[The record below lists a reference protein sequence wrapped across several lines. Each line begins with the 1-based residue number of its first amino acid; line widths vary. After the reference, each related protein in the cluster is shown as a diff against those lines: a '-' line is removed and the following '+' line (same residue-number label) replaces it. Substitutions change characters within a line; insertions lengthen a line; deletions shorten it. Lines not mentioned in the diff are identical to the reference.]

1 MIKTLLQW
9 ATGLGKTKKALD
21 CVKGFYSETKHIPT
35 ILILVAELAHITNW
49 LDEIKKWKCKTPFK
63 KAVFS
68 CYNSI
73 GKYENQKFDYVIM
86 DECHHLFSER
96 RIKSFINIQYNN
108 IILLSATLTN
118 NNIIVLKSL
127 INDLQIDTQSLKNC
141 INEGKLIMP
150 KINII
155 DKLLSTEEKRQYTNI
170 CKKYEW
176 AKLNNITKVKQ
187 FAAINRKRFIALSKT
202 NVLRGIINKLRK
214 ANKRF
219 VCYCSSIQQMKDVS
233 GNINCVSSQHKS
245 SLTTIQKFN
254 NEEISELFFCNIGI
268 EGLNLTNIEVGV
280 ICQADA
286 NTRPFIQKIGR
297 VLRNKVN
304 PEVYLIKAVNTVD
317 EQWIDGCINQVI

>member
-9 ATGLGKTKKALD
+9 ATGLGKTKAALD
-21 CVKGFYSETKHIPT
+21 YVKQAKLRQPKV
-35 ILILVAELAHITNW
+35 LVLVAEIAHIKNW
-49 LDEIKKWKCKTPFK
+49 KDEIAKWKYKTVMSKSIFC
-63 KAVFS
+63 
-68 CYNSI
+68 CYSSLH
-73 GKYENQKFDYVIM
+73 KMTSQKWDFIIC
-86 DECHHLFSER
+86 DECHHLFSEKR
-96 RIKSFINIQYNN
+96 MKAFRQLQYDN
-108 IILLSATLTN
+108 IILLSATLTYDN
-118 NNIIVLKSL
+118 VKMLQSDIR
-127 INDLQIDTQSLKNC
+127 DLMIDKQTLSDC